1 MRLHNRIILTAAAAV
16 VAIGLSSCQKNY
28 ERCEFVGTGTSY
40 ISDTYLGSMAQGF
53 KFMPDGTGKYALSTG
68 KSTYTY
74 ELTYTLSNRGGI
86 WNVKFKVGEDGSEKD
101 GHFEKLSSGRKAF
114 VVGETYHYEY

>member
-1 MRLHNRIILTAAAAV
+1 MRLHNRIILTAATAV

-28 ERCEFVGTGTSY
+28 EKCEFVGTGTMY
-40 ISDTYLGSMAQGF
+40 ISSSAYGITQGF
-53 KFMPDGTGKYALSTG
+53 EFLPDGTGEWAASTG
-68 KSTYTY
+68 KTTVSDSM
-74 ELTYTLSNRGGI
+74 TYTLSNRGGV